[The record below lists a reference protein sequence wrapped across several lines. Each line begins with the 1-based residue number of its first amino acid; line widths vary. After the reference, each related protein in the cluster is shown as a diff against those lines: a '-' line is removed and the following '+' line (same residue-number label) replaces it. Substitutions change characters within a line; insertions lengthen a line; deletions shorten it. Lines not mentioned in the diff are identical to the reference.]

1 MTHVRLPGLLVGMLV
16 VLSCDTAHGFP
27 WPPLSARQWADVLT
41 ESRDARRRARA
52 AEALGELGPGAK
64 DAVPALIAA
73 LDDDSP
79 LVRIMAADALGRV
92 GPEAKAAV
100 PRLVAGLKPDRQ
112 IEPAAR
118 ILTARGAKEALIG
131 IGEPAVGAATEL
143 LAGDSA
149 AEQAAGA
156 EILARIGPA
165 AKAARPTLEGLF
177 KDSKG
182 PMVRIWAAAA
192 LVRVGADSKAPLDFL
207 KRTLSERG
215 EIGMEA
221 AAALGAIGQPA
232 LPILM
237 DALTGKDANAVGA
250 ADTGL
255 RRLGPAAVEPLTK
268 LLQSNDRKLRRVA
281 ASVLGDLE
289 SADLAKAVP
298 ALVAELRRGD
308 DETWEEVGKALA
320 HAEAAAVPPL
330 LEVVRT
336 ERGRGRLAAVYTLDR
351 IVRRDSDPKMVAT
364 IARTVVPAL
373 VEELGSKNAA
383 AREGAVHFLGRLGPH
398 AAPAVPALLKVAA
411 TDPSPR
417 VRGDAL
423 EAAGATGVAS
433 DEVVRAV
440 LAGLADKNGRVRS
453 GAIRACASLGPA
465 AKDAV
470 PLLVGLVGT
479 DVSSTPEPP
488 VYALGRIGPAA
499 RAAAPKLLEVLK
511 DEDAE
516 RAGHAAIALLR
527 IGAEEKPAVAALT
540 KALRHE
546 ELHVKSRTMS
556 ALHGLGPAGRPL
568 VPLLKSVAADPAAD
582 DVLRNEAV
590 RLLSEIDPPGNEGRE
605 KE

>member
-1 MTHVRLPGLLVGMLV
+1 MSHVRLPGLLVGMLV
-16 VLSCDTAHGFP
+16 VLSSDTAQGFP

-41 ESRDARRRARA
+41 DSRDARSRARA
-52 AEALGELGPGAK
+52 AEALGKLGPRAK
-64 DAVPALIAA
+64 DAVPALVAA
-73 LDDDSP
+73 LDDDAP
-79 LVRIMAADALGRV
+79 LVQLMAADALGRV
-92 GPEAKAAV
+92 GPDARAAV

-112 IEPAAR
+112 AEPVPR
-118 ILTARGAKEALIG
+118 ILMTRGAKEALVG
-131 IGEPAVGAATEL
+131 IGEPAVGAVTEL

-149 AEQAAGA
+149 GEQAAGA

-182 PMVRIWAAAA
+182 PLVRIWAAAA
-192 LVRVGADSKAPLDFL
+192 SVRVGADPKAPLDFL

-221 AAALGAIGQPA
+221 GAALGTVGPSA

-268 LLQSNDRKLRRVA
+268 LLQSKDRRLRRVA

-289 SADLAKAVP
+289 PADLAKAVP

-308 DETWEEVGKALA
+308 EETWEEVGKALA
-320 HAEAAAVPPL
+320 HAGSAAVPPL
-330 LEVVRT
+330 LEVLRT
-336 ERGRGRLAAVYTLDR
+336 ERGRGRLAAVYTLNR
-351 IVRRDSDPKMVAT
+351 IAGRDSDPEMVAT
-364 IARTVVPAL
+364 IARTMVPGL
-373 VEELGSKNAA
+373 VEELGGKDAE
-383 AREGAVHFLGRLGPH
+383 AREHAVHFLGRMGPH
-398 AAPAVPALLKVAA
+398 AAPAVPALLRVAA
-411 TDPSPR
+411 GDPSPG
-417 VRGDAL
+417 VRGEAL
-423 EAAGATGVAS
+423 EAVGATGVAS
-433 DEVVRAV
+433 DEVLKTV

-453 GAIRACASLGPA
+453 GAIHACASLGPP

-479 DVSSTPEPP
+479 DTSSTPEPP

-527 IGAEEKPAVAALT
+527 IGAEEKAAVAALT
-540 KALRHE
+540 RALRHE
-546 ELHVKSRTMS
+546 ELHIKSRTMG

-568 VPLLKSVAADPAAD
+568 VPLLKTVAADPASDEA
-582 DVLRNEAV
+582 LRNEAA
-590 RLLSEIDPPGNEGRE
+590 RLLSEIDPEASRGG
-605 KE
+605 KKD